1 MSFVFAHVLGNFK
14 LLISS
19 VYFWIYIRASHVNL
33 SVRVFCCEIFSC
45 ELVNCLLKEGLYQF
59 FFSLKFLCR
68 SLKKIISPFWARQHS
83 TSTPPSYTHTHTI
96 RLYSHNNFGV
106 SRLTKLQFLLLHLLK
121 FANIKQ
127 YARNIPVIWKHPTN
141 LLLPASVPPLSKH
154 RQFQWP
160 VQEIVKTFE
169 VWL

>member
-1 MSFVFAHVLGNFK
+1 MSFVFTHVLGNFK

-33 SVRVFCCEIFSC
+33 SVRVFCCAIFSC

-59 FFSLKFLCR
+59 FFSLKFLCS
-68 SLKKIISPFWARQHS
+68 SLKKLYHHFGRDS
-83 TSTPPSYTHTHTI
+83 TLLVLHHATHTHTHCV
-96 RLYSHNNFGV
+96 YSHNNFGV
-106 SRLTKLQFLLLHLLK
+106 SRLTKLQFLLLHFLK